1 MKKLKSIGIGWY
13 AFGAL
18 SQNNILA
25 SIQFDRSAGQI
36 ELLSFGEI
44 PLEAKKEKYILSYLN
59 GCLGL
64 LKSDEEVSI
73 AVYSDSDAIAKENL
87 GWLGKSMDKS
97 CLCNGLKD
105 IFIPSHKAVIDKHYL
120 ISDIYYFHDNLTKK
134 EYTAAVVALL
144 ATRYNSEPL
153 KVSDKFIKRIQKIE
167 A

>member
-36 ELLSFGEI
+36 ELLYSGEI

-73 AVYSDSDAIAKENL
+73 AVYSDSDVIAEENL
-87 GWLGKSMDKS
+87 GWLRKGIDKS
-97 CLCNGLKD
+97 CLFNGFKD
-105 IFIPSHKAVIDKHYL
+105 IFIIKHKAVIDQHHL
-120 ISDIYYFHDNLTKK
+120 ISDIYYFHSNLTEE
-134 EYTAAVVALL
+134 EYMAAVVALI
-144 ATRYNSEPL
+144 ATGYNSEP
-153 KVSDKFIKRIQKIE
+153 FKRL
-167 A
+167 